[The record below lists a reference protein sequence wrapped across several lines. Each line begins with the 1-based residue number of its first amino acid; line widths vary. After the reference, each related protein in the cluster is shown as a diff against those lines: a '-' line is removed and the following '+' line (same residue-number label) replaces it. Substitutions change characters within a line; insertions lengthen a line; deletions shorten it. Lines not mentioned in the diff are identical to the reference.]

1 MVSYDSFSGAKV
13 IVMIL
18 IVGELI
24 VRIVI
29 MGAGVV
35 ILKILILRDGYS

>member
-1 MVSYDSFSGAKV
+1 MSYDSFSGAKV